1 MKYGIDDIKMI
12 PVDRVYLDLENP
24 RHVPMETQDEV
35 IDFLLKDEQVLML
48 AADIAKHSLNPLD
61 LFAVVQNKGG
71 GNKKTYTVAEG
82 NRRLCAIMLLNDPD
96 LAPARKRKDFE
107 KLSINADHIPNE
119 IAAIVFDNTDEGKLW
134 IERLHGGQQ
143 GGIGRKNWSS
153 EQKNR
158 YTGSSKNA
166 VAQALLDVAEGQGL
180 ITAED
185 RKRKLTTV
193 QRYMNNSHVREA
205 VGIDTSNPDG
215 ISRTRPVKDFK
226 HLLQRFIID
235 LLDGEVNSRKNK
247 DDITA
252 YARELGAM
260 EGLSHKR
267 TSPVLIQDD
276 TKKSG
281 KKKATNRSKPKSQPR
296 ISYNED
302 IEEGIRSIP
311 SQKLESLYNSL
322 ITIKY
327 TDHAPLLAIGLWAFM
342 ETLTALCGRAEK
354 IDMLAFLSKEKV
366 KALGVAGQSDIRTIR
381 TIVQRIAEYG
391 NSTKHHHTS
400 AAFNGPQMAN
410 DVETITKI
418 ILALTKEAQAKQS
431 D

>member
-1 MKYGIDDIKMI
+1 MNYGIDRIKMI

-24 RHVPMETQDEV
+24 RHEPMETQDEV
-35 IDFLLKDEQVLML
+35 IDFLLKDEQVLQL
-48 AADIAKHSLNPLD
+48 AADIAKHALNPLD
-61 LFAVVQNKGG
+61 LFAVVENEGG
-71 GNKKTYTVAEG
+71 GKNETYTVAEG

-96 LAPARKRKDFE
+96 LAPAKKRKDFE
-107 KLSINADHIPNE
+107 RLSNSADYIPSE
-119 IAAIVFDNTDEGKLW
+119 ITAIVFDNTDDGKLW

-143 GGIGRKNWSS
+143 GGIGRKNWNA

-166 VAQALLDVAEGQGL
+166 VAQALLDVAEEQDL

-205 VGIDTSNPDG
+205 MGIDISNPDG
-215 ISRTRPVKDFK
+215 ISRTRSVKDFK

-267 TSPVLIQDD
+267 MSPVLIQDD
-276 TKKSG
+276 TKKAG
-281 KKKATNRSKPKSQPR
+281 KKKTVKRRKPLKQPR
-296 ISYNED
+296 VSYNED
-302 IEEGIRSIP
+302 IDEAIRGIP
-311 SQKLESLYNSL
+311 SYKLESLYTSL
-322 ITIKY
+322 ITLKY
-327 TDHAPLLAIGLWAFM
+327 TDHAPLLAIGLWAFI
-342 ETLTALCGRAEK
+342 ETLTSLCGRK
-354 IDMLAFLSKEKV
+354 DSVDIIGFLSKQKLSS
-366 KALGVAGQSDIRTIR
+366 LGVTGQSDSKAIRGALNR
-381 TIVQRIAEYG
+381 IVEHG
-391 NSTKHHHTS
+391 NTTKHHKIS
-400 AAFNGPQMAN
+400 ASFSGEQMSN
-410 DVETITKI
+410 DVETITQIIIALAEEARAKI
-418 ILALTKEAQAKQS
+418 K
-431 D
+431 